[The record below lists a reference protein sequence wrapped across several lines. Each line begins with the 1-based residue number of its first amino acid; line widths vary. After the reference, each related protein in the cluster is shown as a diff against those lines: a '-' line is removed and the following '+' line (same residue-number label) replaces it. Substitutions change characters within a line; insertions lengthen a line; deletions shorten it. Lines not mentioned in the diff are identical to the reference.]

1 MAVDIFLKLD
11 PVKGESADS
20 KHKDWIDVLSFSW
33 GMTQSGNTHVATG
46 GGSGKVNV
54 QDLNFTHYIDKASAD
69 LMKACAKGTHIG
81 EGLLTVR
88 KAGGDNPL
96 DYLKIKLTDVIV
108 TSVQTGGS
116 GGEDRLTEN
125 VTLNFAKFKYE
136 YKVQTAQGGAGA
148 SPNFGWDIPAN
159 KEA

>member
-1 MAVDIFLKLD
+1 
-11 PVKGESADS
+11 
-20 KHKDWIDVLSFSW
+20 
-33 GMTQSGNTHVATG
+33 
-46 GGSGKVNV
+46 
-54 QDLNFTHYIDKASAD
+54 
-69 LMKACAKGTHIG
+69 
-81 EGLLTVR
+81 
-88 KAGGDNPL
+88 
-96 DYLKIKLTDVIV
+96 
-108 TSVQTGGS
+108 VQTGGS